1 MAPYNKRSADECA
14 RLKLQDQLGSACK
27 GNGPDELVPALSQA
41 QRYVQAFGG
50 LDRVEFFR
58 ALPHATTA
66 KGAQVP
72 KGRKFV
78 GTLADVAEQ
87 LSRWNIDKRRSIY
100 LSANLT
106 NGRGNTK
113 RELIA
118 ARAIWIDDDQGL
130 VDPLKFPIPR
140 RFQYIWRVDGM
151 DWANWDG
158 VQGRMKNDEAI

>member
-1 MAPYNKRSADECA
+1 MSDDSGQLSSAFA
-14 RLKLQDQLGSACK
+14 QPRR
-27 GNGPDELVPALSQA
+27 DELVPDLSQA

-87 LSRWNIDKRRSIY
+87 LSRWNIDKKRSIY

-106 NGRGNTK
+106 NGRGNTR
-113 RELIA
+113 RELVA

-130 VDPLKFPIPR
+130 VERPK
-140 RFQYIWRVDGM
+140 
-151 DWANWDG
+151 
-158 VQGRMKNDEAI
+158 